1 VCASLTSDRAMRL
14 ALAAAVA
21 AGALL
26 LPPHLAGAQDYA
38 SSGEAPQAGMT
49 FFSFAPAKA
58 LQAAGMNVS
67 AAWTSDMSKAQE
79 AYRKGD
85 FVAARESLER
95 ASGQGD
101 IIATWYL
108 GHIYRLGRGV
118 PADSAKAFSYYLK
131 VVEAFSADESN
142 PQRLRVMV
150 DALVRVADTY
160 RTGNEAAGITA
171 NPREAF
177 GMFNTAASFGHPA
190 AHYALARML
199 IEGNG
204 VRRNP
209 EMGVKWLM
217 LAARKRFVPAQAALG
232 DLYWQGGILRQD
244 RVRAL
249 MWYKLAEESTEPGAY
264 PEIADRLLM
273 LESQATDSERADA
286 LARAKSWADKYPAAV
301 VSVGMAE

>member
-1 VCASLTSDRAMRL
+1 MCATLTFNRAKRFALAVCAAF
-14 ALAAAVA
+14 
-21 AGALL
+21 ALL
-26 LPPHLAGAQDYA
+26 LPPHFVGAQELVA
-38 SSGEAPQAGMT
+38 VGEAPQAGMT

-58 LQAAGMNVS
+58 MEAAGLAVS
-67 AAWTSDMSKAQE
+67 MPWASDMSKAQE

-85 FVAARESLER
+85 FVAAREYLGL
-95 ASGQGD
+95 ASEQGD

-118 PADSAKAFSYYLK
+118 PADSAMAFTQYMK
-131 VVEAFSADESN
+131 VVEAFSADESD
-142 PQRLRVMV
+142 PKRLRVMV

-160 RTGNEAAGITA
+160 RTGDATAGIAA

-190 AHYALARML
+190 AHYALARMM
-199 IEGNG
+199 IEGKG

-217 LAARKRFVPAQAALG
+217 LAARKRFAPAQAALG

-249 MWYKLAEESTEPGAY
+249 MWYKLAQESTEPGAY
-264 PEIADRLLM
+264 PEIVDRLSI
-273 LESQATDSERADA
+273 LEAQATESERADA
-286 LARAKSWADKYPAAV
+286 FARAKSWSDKYPATVLA
-301 VSVGMAE
+301 VGMAE

>member
-1 VCASLTSDRAMRL
+1 MCATLTSDRAKRF
-14 ALAAAVA
+14 ALAAGA
-21 AGALL
+21 AFALL
-26 LPPHLAGAQDYA
+26 LPPQLAGAQQLVA
-38 SSGEAPQAGMT
+38 TGEAPQAGMT

-58 LQAAGMNVS
+58 LQAVGMTVS
-67 AAWTSDMSKAQE
+67 MPWASDMSKAQE

-85 FVAARESLER
+85 FIAAREYLGR
-95 ASGQGD
+95 ASEQGD

-118 PADSAKAFSYYLK
+118 PADGALAFNYYMK
-131 VVEAFSADESN
+131 VVEAFSTDESD

-160 RTGNEAAGITA
+160 RTGNPKAGITA

-190 AHYALARML
+190 AHYALARMM
-199 IEGNG
+199 IEGSG

-217 LAARKRFVPAQAALG
+217 LAARKRFAPAQAALG

-249 MWYKLAEESTEPGAY
+249 MWYKLADESAEPGSY
-264 PEIADRLLM
+264 PEIGDRLM
-273 LESQATDSERADA
+273 ILEAQVTESERADA
-286 LARAKSWADKYPAAV
+286 LARTKSWADKYPATV
-301 VSVGMAE
+301 VTVGMAE